1 MKLALAIILMLFC
14 INAYAETYYRMTQG
28 IMVDENGERIKGA
41 EYIMR
46 ESDKALIP
54 MTKANPDYLKY
65 LADKDK
71 AVGDFDY
78 EAEDL
83 RQAKALEKTEKEI
96 PQEEIQA
103 ELKALAIERIEAK
116 KEIIEER

>member
-1 MKLALAIILMLFC
+1 MFFC
-14 INAYAETYYRMTQG
+14 INAAFAETYYRMTQG
-28 IMVDENGERIKGA
+28 IMVNKETGERIKEGV
-41 EYIMR
+41 EYIQR

-65 LADKDK
+65 LADRNK

-83 RQAKALEKTEKEI
+83 RQAKALADKEKEI
-96 PQEEIQA
+96 PEEEIQA
-103 ELKALAIERIEAK
+103 ELRSMAVERIDTRKEPD
-116 KEIIEER
+116 EIIKKP